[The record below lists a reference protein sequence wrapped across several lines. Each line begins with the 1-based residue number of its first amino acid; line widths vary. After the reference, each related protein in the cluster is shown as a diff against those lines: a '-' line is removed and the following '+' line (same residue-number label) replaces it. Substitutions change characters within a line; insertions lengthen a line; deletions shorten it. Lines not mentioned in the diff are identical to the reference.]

1 MYVYIYIYI
10 YNIYTHTHTH
20 KYFKYSNSTIPNT
33 SNPCKQS
40 ANSYKETF

>member
-1 MYVYIYIYI
+1 MYLCIYIYI
-10 YNIYTHTHTH
+10 IYIHTH

-33 SNPCKQS
+33 SSPFKQS